1 MKTVTERQI
10 EKALEWMKNHPE
22 KGSSVSERAQQASW
36 RFHVDQIDLLE
47 AWRIKN
53 GGS

>member
-1 MKTVTERQI
+1 MKTKIERQI

-22 KGSSVSERAQQASW
+22 KGPSVAERADQASW
-36 RFHVDQIDLLE
+36 RFHVDTQDLLE
-47 AWRIKN
+47 AWRIRN